1 MGKNK
6 IHLLLLTIGGIFLL
20 STSFAA
26 LSDKTNELQ
35 QLKQI
40 INQLKTNLTSAHSTK
55 TTLQQ
60 QLKTNETTAGSLVLA
75 LKNTTHKL
83 SKQQK
88 ILQQLKLEK
97 IQYQKQLLTQQKGL
111 TVQMRDTYMLGKQ
124 TYLKMLLNHQDPDQ
138 LKRTFVYYTYLQKA
152 RIQMIN
158 ALTYT
163 LKQLQK
169 NKKDTKR
176 QTKNLITLKT
186 KQQQEYLQLV
196 ASKQHRQQ
204 LLGIINKDIKTKQ
217 QKLTKL
223 TANQKTLE
231 KIIAQLKITQISPV
245 FATPLNK
252 LHKKLHWPT
261 KGKNEYLFGKSIGH
275 SQLKWNGDIIHAP
288 VGENVRSIAAG
299 KIVFAQWLQG
309 YGLLLIIDHGH
320 GYMSLYGRNNS
331 LYKKVGDSVHTSTLI
346 ATVGSS
352 GGYSDAGLYFAI
364 RHNGKPVNPKLWC
377 YG

>member
-169 NKKDTKR
+169 NNDSFKK
-176 QTKNLITLKT
+176 
-186 KQQQEYLQLV
+186 
-196 ASKQHRQQ
+196 
-204 LLGIINKDIKTKQ
+204 
-217 QKLTKL
+217 
-223 TANQKTLE
+223 NQKNY
-231 KIIAQLKITQISPV
+231 S
-245 FATPLNK
+245 
-252 LHKKLHWPT
+252 KKFLTIPQ
-261 KGKNEYLFGKSIGH
+261 K
-275 SQLKWNGDIIHAP
+275 
-288 VGENVRSIAAG
+288 
-299 KIVFAQWLQG
+299 
-309 YGLLLIIDHGH
+309 
-320 GYMSLYGRNNS
+320 
-331 LYKKVGDSVHTSTLI
+331 
-346 ATVGSS
+346 
-352 GGYSDAGLYFAI
+352 
-364 RHNGKPVNPKLWC
+364 
-377 YG
+377 